1 MVYVPSFNAVFNH
14 RMAFFF
20 NFRTL
25 RIKAMLVVVGG
36 MENKDEK
43 MDIKR

>member
-1 MVYVPSFNAVFNH
+1 MSLHSMRYSITEWL
-14 RMAFFF
+14 FF
-20 NFRTL
+20 NFSTL

-36 MENKDEK
+36 MENKDKK